1 MTTIHND
8 FLSIAETSAVIA
20 AVGSHSTISIKG
32 ETGIGK
38 TVSATALASTP
49 AFANH
54 IFSLI
59 DCTQLSDGSLWI
71 PTIDNERGV
80 SRELPN
86 ERFGVHALNQRGI
99 NDARP
104 VFIVLDEK
112 DKAPRY
118 VQNMLAPVE
127 YERRLGNYHFPDG
140 SVVVTTS
147 NLGAEG
153 FGDASP
159 AYIKS
164 RVVNVFMR
172 KPTATELGEYAADRC
187 WHPVVQVLLDQ
198 CPSICDSFIDYQ
210 PGGRHEGKRL
220 AADNPMI
227 FDPTIEQDAFAS
239 PRTLERASRVL
250 TSMEQAGLPTDLI
263 ERTLRGT
270 IGHAAT
276 AELMTYYRLG
286 SQLTAFERIVSDPES
301 APIPTNP
308 VAQLMQT
315 LRIVGRAQD
324 RTEADAVTRY
334 ITRLRPE
341 MQTLFVKRVSS
352 SNTAI
357 SIYLTVPTFG
367 ALMADNRIFFKA

>member
-1 MTTIHND
+1 MTSIHND
-8 FLSIAETSAVIA
+8 FLSINEISALIA

-38 TVSATALASTP
+38 TVSAMALASTP

-54 IFSLI
+54 LFSLV

-71 PTIDNERGV
+71 PTIDNERGI

-104 VFIVLDEK
+104 VFIVLDEF

-118 VQNMLAPVE
+118 VQNMLAPVV

-153 FGDASP
+153 FGDESP
-159 AYIKS
+159 AYIRS

-172 KPTATELGEYAADRC
+172 KPTAEELGAYAADRC
-187 WHPVVQVLLDQ
+187 WHPVVQVLLAQ
-198 CPSICDSFIDYQ
+198 CPTICDSFLDYQ
-210 PGGRHEGKRL
+210 QGGKHEGKRQ

-227 FDPTIEQDAFAS
+227 FDPSVTQDAFAS
-239 PRTLERASRVL
+239 PRTLERASKVI
-250 TSMEQAGLPTDLI
+250 TSMEAAGLPSDLI

-286 SQLTAFERIVSDPES
+286 AQLTSFARIVSDPDT

-315 LRIVGRAQD
+315 LRIVALASD

-334 ITRLRPE
+334 ITRLRAE

-352 SNTAI
+352 NNTAI
-357 SIYLTVPTFG
+357 GTYLTVPAFG
-367 ALMADNRIFFKA
+367 SLMADNRIFFKA